1 MARVRERE
9 RDAELFSVHIH
20 ISSSLFEF
28 HDKYVSNVLCHLKQC
43 LPLLPPPS
51 PSSLLTLF
59 LSSTLGFFSFRS
71 LAQVLFLVLCLSLP
85 AFKQRKSRCFLVIR
99 AMLYFENVH
108 LNFDCENRSIS
119 RKCMTEN
126 HCECLLKNTRNTEM
140 LPMIVTVV

>member
-1 MARVRERE
+1 MPSYSQFIYTFQA
-9 RDAELFSVHIH
+9 AYLSFTTNMYQMFYAIWSSVYRSYHLH
-20 ISSSLFEF
+20 ISLAYSLSLFR
-28 HDKYVSNVLCHLKQC
+28 
-43 LPLLPPPS
+43 PR
-51 PSSLLTLF
+51 
-59 LSSTLGFFSFRS
+59 FRS
-71 LAQVLFLVLCLSLP
+71 LAQVLFLVFCLSLA

-140 LPMIVTVV
+140 LPMIVTVDVSK